1 VAVQLGASPRPP
13 PSWLVQQIQA
23 GLVWTAYGATRLGQ
37 RWRTHRRG
45 ITDATHP
52 RSPVRSTRTPRSF
65 IVTDS
70 ATGRNQPRP
79 TPVPSEY
86 SRLPMGTMRT
96 SWLRSTARS
105 ACACWAAGS
114 SGGWCTRPARC
125 RPVHPVSYT
134 LCRQEIIFRTAQGS
148 ILRAAMLR
156 QVLAFEID
164 DVNPNTRTGWSV
176 LAIGKAHRVTDA
188 DRLTALA
195 TRLPPSWTTGRPT
208 HTIALPTRLLSGRR
222 LGPVHPT
229 DPWPPT
235 APTR

>member
-1 VAVQLGASPRPP
+1 MDCLRRHSPGPTLADAP
-13 PSWLVQQIQA
+13 A
-23 GLVWTAYGATRLGQ
+23 GH
-37 RWRTHRRG
+37 HRRN
-45 ITDATHP
+45 TPAVT
-52 RSPVRSTRTPRSF
+52 SPVDTNTAVIHRHGLCDRPE
-65 IVTDS
+65 S
-70 ATGRNQPRP
+70 AAPDTGAERVFAPADGDDADELVALDRA
-79 TPVPSEY
+79 ECL
-86 SRLPMGTMRT
+86 RLLGCGVLGRVVH
-96 SWLRSTARS
+96 TAG
-105 ACACWAAGS
+105 AL
-114 SGGWCTRPARC
+114 PA
-125 RPVHPVSYT
+125 VHPVSYT